1 MNPQSKPLRVRI
13 APGLFKGPFSG
24 RIVVFFGKPDTG
36 EPRMG
41 PNWFNPSPMW
51 AINVTNI
58 NDGAIIELAGPA
70 VDVFPRERKA
80 PPVGTWMVQAVAD
93 RGFARSIGN
102 GAGNGYS
109 AAIKWNTTA
118 AAPELVIDKVVQ
130 EPVFQASDGVEEF
143 RIRSERI
150 SRFARS
156 PVDLKCAIIKPKDWS
171 QARKWAVVYEI
182 PGFGGRHYGARRG
195 TGPMDQIGVVRVVL
209 DPDCPG
215 GHHVFAD
222 SANNGPYGE
231 ALIKELIPAV
241 ERKVN
246 ALGTSAGRFVMGHS
260 SGGWSSLWLQVRYP
274 DVFGGVWSTAP
285 DPVDFHDFQRIN
297 LYADDSMFTDSQGRL
312 RPLARRG
319 EEPVVWYRDFSD
331 MEVPLGRGEQLGSF
345 EAVFSRRDRSGQPE
359 RIWDRKTGK
368 IDHKVAE
375 SWKPFDIRERL
386 EKNWK
391 SLGPKLAGKLH
402 VYTGGLDTFYLEGAV
417 VRLKDTLARL
427 GSDAVIEVVPG
438 KDHGSLMDS
447 QMRKRI
453 ADEIGAAARKAGV

>member
-1 MNPQSKPLRVRI
+1 MRVQSKPLRVRI
-13 APGLFKGPFSG
+13 APGLFPGTFSG
-24 RIVVFFGKPDTG
+24 RIVVFFGKPDSG

-51 AINVTNI
+51 ACEVKNI
-58 NDGAIIELAGPA
+58 GPSDVITVAGPA
-70 VDVFPRERKA
+70 VAVFPRERTA
-80 PPVGTWMVQAVAD
+80 PPVGTWMIQAVAD
-93 RGFARSIGN
+93 RGLARSVGN

-109 AAIKWNTTA
+109 ASVKWNTNDS
-118 AAPELVIDKVVQ
+118 APELVIDKVIP
-130 EPVFQASDGVEEF
+130 EPVFQASFGVEEL
-143 RIRSERI
+143 RVRSQRI
-150 SRFARS
+150 SRFAGQ

-171 QARKWAVVYEI
+171 ANRKWAVVYEI

-195 TGPMDQIGVVRVVL
+195 NGPMDEIGVVRVIL

-241 ERKVN
+241 ERNVN

-297 LYADDSMFTDSQGRL
+297 LYADDSMFTDPQGRL

-319 EEPVVWYRDFSD
+319 EEPVVWYRDFS
-331 MEVPLGRGEQLGSF
+331 
-345 EAVFSRRDRSGQPE
+345 
-359 RIWDRKTGK
+359 IWKFR
-368 IDHKVAE
+368 
-375 SWKPFDIRERL
+375 
-386 EKNWK
+386 
-391 SLGPKLAGKLH
+391 
-402 VYTGGLDTFYLEGAV
+402 
-417 VRLKDTLARL
+417 
-427 GSDAVIEVVPG
+427 
-438 KDHGSLMDS
+438 
-447 QMRKRI
+447 
-453 ADEIGAAARKAGV
+453 